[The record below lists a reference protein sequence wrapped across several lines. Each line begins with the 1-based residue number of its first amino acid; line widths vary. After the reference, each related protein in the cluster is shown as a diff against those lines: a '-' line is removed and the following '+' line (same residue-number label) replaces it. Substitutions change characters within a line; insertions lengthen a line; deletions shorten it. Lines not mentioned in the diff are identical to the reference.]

1 MPEEPESPLTA
12 PITPG
17 VAIPTLGEI
26 FWGFFKV
33 TVSGFGGV
41 LAWARREFV
50 QNRRWF
56 TPDEFNNLFALCQ
69 FLPGPNI
76 VNFGII
82 YGWRLY
88 GPLGAASAL
97 TGLLGPPV
105 VLMIVAGTLYKE
117 YGTLPV
123 FSGGLNGLAA
133 AAAGL
138 MISNAVQMFEP
149 LVRRDRL
156 IKALLALV
164 AFLAVGVMQWSLVW
178 VLLVM
183 APVSI
188 AIAWRSPE

>member
-1 MPEEPESPLTA
+1 MLKEPESPLIA
-12 PITPG
+12 PVTPG
-17 VAIPTLGEI
+17 VTIPTLGEI

-33 TVSGFGGV
+33 TVTGFGGV
-41 LAWARREFV
+41 LVWARREFV

-76 VNFGII
+76 VTFSII
-82 YGWRLY
+82 YSWRLY
-88 GPLGAASAL
+88 GPLGVVLAL
-97 TGLLGPPV
+97 AGLLGPPV
-105 VLMIVAGTLYKE
+105 TLMIIAGTLYRE

-138 MISNAVQMFEP
+138 MIANTVQMSEP

-164 AFLAVGVMQWSLVW
+164 VFLAIGVMQWSLLW

-188 AIAWRSPE
+188 AIAWRSPA